1 MITPARA
8 RRAAGWPASLRRPGA
23 RGRGAAAAVA
33 VAVTVAGCAGVPT
46 SGAVQQFGGA
56 DGANQQQNYIQPIP
70 EPPGQG
76 WTPQEIVDGFLA
88 ASASFAG
95 NHAVAREYLDSSA
108 QSDWNPGWAVIVVS
122 STTPGTPTGLMKQ
135 FEANEPGGLMR
146 VVVYGQQVATV
157 KNTGQF
163 LASQE
168 SHKTSATFN
177 LAKNSDG
184 QWRITTPLPPNLLI
198 SQQDFQRVYQS
209 RDIYFLGGSG
219 QTLVPDP
226 VFVPEEDTNTQL
238 AAGLANALLKDPEGW
253 LQGAVT
259 TAFPHGV
266 TAEVK
271 INGPNATVDLVGK
284 GATANRAQQEQM
296 AAQLTWTLA
305 SGPTAIQAVEL
316 EINGRPLQIGGNQ
329 LQLPESYTGW
339 LPAPTPGS
347 SLYYIGSGGT
357 VKTLSGLGPPGSG
370 ESGQVAPV
378 AGAGRTPV
386 VPALRSIAVSPNG
399 RWIAGISENK
409 KIVYAW
415 EPGHGGT
422 PRKWAAETGD
432 CTSLSWD
439 SAGDLWITAGGGL
452 WMMAPGSNGAQSVS
466 LPQNDTAVTAFRVA
480 PDGVRAVMIV
490 NGGTQLV
497 AITRAGQSPSLGD
510 PVAIGPGISHA
521 EAVSWYDADAVI
533 VLAGSSSGGEL
544 EEVPLTGGQ
553 PIWTA
558 SEGNIVSMTAT
569 YPSGT
574 SPNVAVGLSGGQ
586 VMVAT
591 NLGAFQSTAATGQ
604 APAFPG

>member
-1 MITPARA
+1 
-8 RRAAGWPASLRRPGA
+8 
-23 RGRGAAAAVA
+23 

-56 DGANQQQNYIQPIP
+56 EQIGANQQQNYPQPIP

-88 ASASFAG
+88 ASASFAD
-95 NHAVAREYLDSSA
+95 NHAVAREYLDPSA
-108 QSDWNPGWAVIVVS
+108 ESGWNPSWAVTVVS

-135 FEANEPGGLMR
+135 FELNEPGGLMR

-157 KNTGQF
+157 EPTGQF
-163 LASQE
+163 LASAE
-168 SHKTSATFN
+168 SHKTVSTFD

-184 QWRITTPLPPNLLI
+184 QWRITAPLPKNLLI

-238 AAGLANALLKDPEGW
+238 ATGLANALLKDPKGW

-284 GATANRAQQEQM
+284 GATANRRQQEQM

-305 SGPTAIQAVEL
+305 SGPTAIQSVEL
-316 EINGRPLQIGGNQ
+316 EINGRPQQIRGNQ
-329 LQLPESYTGW
+329 LQLQESYTGW

-347 SLYYIGSGGT
+347 SLYYIGTGGT
-357 VKTLSGLGPPGSG
+357 VRALSGLGPPGSG
-370 ESGQVAPV
+370 QSGQVAAV
-378 AGAGRTPV
+378 TGSGRTPV
-386 VPALRSIAVSPNG
+386 VPPLRSIAVSPDG

-409 KIVYAW
+409 KVVWAW

-466 LPQNDTAVTAFRVA
+466 LPQTDTAVTSFRIS

-490 NGGTQLV
+490 NSGTQLQLV
-497 AITRAGQSPSLGD
+497 AITHAGQSPSLGD
-510 PVAIGPGISHA
+510 PVAVGPGISDP

-533 VLAGSSSGGEL
+533 VLADTSSGGEL

-553 PIWTA
+553 PVWTA
-558 SEGNIVSMTAT
+558 SEGNIVSVTAT

-574 SPNVAVGLSGGQ
+574 SPNVAVGLSSGQ
-586 VMVAT
+586 VMVST
-591 NLGAFQSTAATGQ
+591 NLGAFQSTAAKGQ